1 MVTLKI
7 LNVSFSYGSI
17 KALSDVTFEVGSGEV
32 VSIIGPN
39 GAGKTTLLH
48 TMLALI
54 RPSEGAVLIDGA
66 EVIKLRPKERAKL
79 MGYVPQVE
87 APQAPLTVMEYVMLG
102 RTPYVRL
109 TYSEEDVNEAI
120 QVLRK
125 LGIEGLASRRI
136 TELSGGEWMKAVIA
150 RAIAQKPNVLI
161 LDEPTNH
168 LDLRHQ
174 VEVMQLIRNLTK
186 REGVTTV
193 MAMHDVNQA
202 LRYSDRIIAMQEGKV
217 TYVGEPKEIT
227 KETLENLYGV
237 KIELLKDSNGEP
249 VVIPQKI
256 STYEC

>member
-1 MVTLKI
+1 MVILKV

-17 KALSDVTFEVGSGEV
+17 KALSDVTFEVGNGEV
-32 VSIIGPN
+32 ASIIGPN

-48 TMLALI
+48 TILALL
-54 RPSEGAVLIDGA
+54 RPTEGAVLIDGA
-66 EVIKLRPKERAKL
+66 EVIKLRLEERAKL

-109 TYSEEDVNEAI
+109 TYSGEDVNEAA
-120 QVLRK
+120 QALRK
-125 LGIEGLASRRI
+125 LGIRGLASRRI

-150 RAIAQKPNVLI
+150 RAIAQKPRTLI

-174 VEVMQLIRNLTK
+174 VEVLQLIRELTK
-186 REGVTTV
+186 SEGVTTV
-193 MAMHDVNQA
+193 MAIHDVNQA
-202 LRYSDRIIAMQEGKV
+202 LRYSDKIIAIQEGKV

-227 KETLENLYGV
+227 KEILENLYGV
-237 KIELLKDSNGEP
+237 EVELLKDSNGDP
-249 VVIPQKI
+249 VIIPKKH
-256 STYEC
+256 S